1 MSFDHD
7 VQNRANALFSKFA
20 QNNVDN
26 SAEKMIEI
34 FFRFLACKTDY
45 FIERTLDESQE
56 GVLEQYEKIVQELNK
71 LYEEQK
77 KKAESDRWKEVI
89 RLKQMEM
96 ERKREAELNAILA
109 EVELKTVGEVVKSE
123 NKTSDQDG
131 NESEKEDDEEKKEPI
146 SSNTGNGPDLQTHS
160 WTQTLE
166 GVDVRIDM
174 RAGFKL
180 KSRDL
185 NIQIGRRSLRVGLKN
200 QPPIIDG
207 ELHSDII
214 LSDNLSVWTLESNRI
229 VHLTLRKKL
238 PTKFWP

>member
-131 NESEKEDDEEKKEPI
+131 NESEKEDDEEKKNRLVQTRATVPI
-146 SSNTGNGPDLQTHS
+146 C
-160 WTQTLE
+160 
-166 GVDVRIDM
+166 
-174 RAGFKL
+174 KL
-180 KSRDL
+180 TR
-185 NIQIGRRSLRVGLKN
+185 GLKRWKESMSN